1 MSAPLLAD
9 LLHVCVFFYTPT
21 LLFALCTFT
30 VQAPHKFSAAF
41 SDAAWSAVLENTWWG
56 LHKVVDFCSAPVPC
70 CVLVVFS

>member
-9 LLHVCVFFYTPT
+9 LLHVCVFFYMPT

-41 SDAAWSAVLENTWWG
+41 PGAAWSAVLENTWWG
-56 LHKVVDFCSAPVPC
+56 LCKVVDFHSAPVPC